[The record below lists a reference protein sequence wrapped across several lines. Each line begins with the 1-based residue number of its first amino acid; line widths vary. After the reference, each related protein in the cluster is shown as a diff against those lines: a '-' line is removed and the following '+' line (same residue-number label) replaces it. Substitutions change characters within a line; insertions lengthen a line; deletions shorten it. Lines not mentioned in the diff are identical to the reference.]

1 MVFHVS
7 PLTFHTSRSQLT
19 QIDFYTHVSDKL
31 HTVCQLVAKAYE
43 RKLKVLVFTPDA
55 SISNKLDNMLWT
67 KSAIG
72 FIPHAQAGS
81 DIAQETPII
90 IDHQGESLNH
100 NDVLINLRD
109 EWPPFFSRFQR
120 LIEVVSLDE
129 NDRLAA
135 RERYTF
141 YRDRGYPIKSHN
153 LNS

>member
-1 MVFHVS
+1 V
-7 PLTFHTSRSQLT
+7 T

-31 HTVCQLVAKAYE
+31 HTACQLVAKAYE

-55 SISNKLDNMLWT
+55 STSNKLDTMLWT
-67 KSAIG
+67 TSAIG
-72 FIPHAQAGS
+72 FIPHAQAGNT
-81 DIAQETPII
+81 IAEETPII
-90 IDHQGESLNH
+90 IDHQGETLNH
-100 NDVLINLRD
+100 DDLLINLRI

-120 LIEVVSLDE
+120 LIEVVSLEE

-153 LNS
+153 LST

>member
-1 MVFHVS
+1 M
-7 PLTFHTSRSQLT
+7 T
-19 QIDFYTHVSDKL
+19 QIDFYTHVNDKL

-55 SISNKLDNMLWT
+55 STSNKLDNLLWT
-67 KSAIG
+67 ASAIG
-72 FIPHAQAGS
+72 FVPHTQAGN
-81 DIAQETPII
+81 DIAVATPVI
-90 IDHQGESLNH
+90 IDHHGATLNH
-100 NDVLINLRD
+100 DDLLINLRA

-153 LNS
+153 LSN

>member
-1 MVFHVS
+1 M
-7 PLTFHTSRSQLT
+7 T

-43 RKLKVLVFTPDA
+43 RKLKVLVFTPDV
-55 SISNKLDNMLWT
+55 STSSQLDTMLWT
-67 KSAIG
+67 TSAIG
-72 FIPHAQAGS
+72 FIPHALAGN

-90 IDHQGESLNH
+90 IDHQGETLNH
-100 NDVLINLRD
+100 DDVLINLRA

-120 LIEVVSLDE
+120 LIEVVSME
-129 NDRLAA
+129 ESDRLAA

-153 LNS
+153 LGS

>member
-1 MVFHVS
+1 MLLSFI
-7 PLTFHTSRSQLT
+7 SRPDIVT
-19 QIDFYTHVSDKL
+19 QIDFYTHVDDKL

-55 SISNKLDNMLWT
+55 AISAKLDRMLWT
-67 KSAIG
+67 VSAIG
-72 FIPHAQAGS
+72 FLPHALAGA
-81 DIAQETPII
+81 DIATETPII
-90 IDHQGESLNH
+90 IDHQGETLSH
-100 NDVLINLRD
+100 DDVLVNLRN

-135 RERYTF
+135 RERYSF

-153 LNS
+153 LSN